1 MIRIWRRGEKGQS
14 SGKGGLQP
22 PVLQIPHLAKGP
34 GPYRIFQIE
43 QGNFLEKQ
51 APPVVKRASAPVHHS
66 GLGLNKVNATRY
78 STATRRRRSPSGLE
92 VFAKSGERVLVGMEL
107 WR

>member
-1 MIRIWRRGEKGQS
+1 MGQN
-14 SGKGGLQP
+14 SGKGGLESRL
-22 PVLQIPHLAKGP
+22 LQILHLAKGP
-34 GPYRIFQIE
+34 GPCRIFQIE
-43 QGNFLEKQ
+43 QGNHLVKQ
-51 APPVVKRASAPVHHS
+51 APPVVKRASAPVHYS

-78 STATRRRRSPSGLE
+78 SPATRRRRSPPGIE